1 MGCGVILT
9 DQEAAMSE
17 KCLFCGTEIPDGETA
32 CQECEKEEMPLWKS
46 FVTEGDTEIKDEDWD
61 FGDEDDDMEDED
73 WGFDDADDNIDDDE
87 PHSYFWPQQKD
98 WLYDCHGLN
107 RPCSYCPDFD
117 RCYIVQQD

>member
-1 MGCGVILT
+1 
-9 DQEAAMSE
+9 MSE

-73 WGFDDADDNIDDDE
+73 WGFDDADDNIDDGKALLLDDIISME
-87 PHSYFWPQQKD
+87 GTIFQKKE
-98 WLYDCHGLN
+98 LN
-107 RPCSYCPDFD
+107 TDNR
-117 RCYIVQQD
+117 R